1 MAGLTRSAAV
11 VIAPGTWAGKLSAQA
26 IRRDLLTGC
35 DGWSRLP
42 TRQRLRFARKLE
54 PPQGHNALPIE
65 ENELSLKQLA
75 LAAALSLG
83 FALPS
88 YAGEVLNQIKS
99 SGKLICIVN
108 PNSPGFSVPDSK
120 GVFQGFNVDFC
131 RMTAAA
137 IFGDAS
143 KVEIRGVGF
152 SDSLKTLIAGG
163 AHMASRSITRTGTRD
178 TEPGLSFI
186 ATTFYDGQGFMVPKK
201 LKVSKASELAGAT
214 VCAEDGTTTLQSLAD
229 YFGRL
234 KVRYKVQ
241 NIADKSAR
249 LQAFFSGK
257 CDVLSSDFS
266 ALASDRLLATNP
278 DDFTI
283 LSDVISNE
291 PLTLVSR
298 PDKELEATIFWAL
311 QVMLLAEEYGVNAG
325 NVDRISA
332 NPGSSPPE
340 VQRLFAKD
348 QASAEMARKLGIS
361 PDWAHAVIK
370 SVGNYGEVFERHL
383 GKGSPLGMNRASSPN
398 RLVRDGGL
406 LYAHPVR

>member
-1 MAGLTRSAAV
+1 M
-11 VIAPGTWAGKLSAQA
+11 KLKT
-26 IRRDLLTGC
+26 LL
-35 DGWSRLP
+35 
-42 TRQRLRFARKLE
+42 
-54 PPQGHNALPIE
+54 
-65 ENELSLKQLA
+65 
-75 LAAALSLG
+75 LAAALSAG
-83 FALPS
+83 FSLTAH
-88 YAGEVLNQIKS
+88 AGEVLNQIKS

-120 GVFQGFNVDFC
+120 GVFQGFNVEFC

-201 LKVSKASELAGAT
+201 LKVSKASELKGAT

-234 KVRYKVQ
+234 KLRYKVQ

-257 CDVLSSDFS
+257 CDVMSSDFS
-266 ALASDRLLATNP
+266 ALASDRQLARNP
-278 DDFTI
+278 DDYVI

-298 PDKELEATIFWAL
+298 PDKELEATIFWSL
-311 QVMLLAEEYGVNAG
+311 QVMLLAEEYRVNSG
-325 NVDRISA
+325 NVEQITA
-332 NPGSSPPE
+332 NLAAAAPE
-340 VQRLFAKD
+340 VQRIFAKD
-348 QASAEMARKLGIS
+348 QAGAEMARKLGIS
-361 PDWAHAVIK
+361 PDWASAIVK

-383 GKGSPLGMNRASSPN
+383 GKGSPLAMNRAASPN

-406 LYAHPVR
+406 LYANPIR